1 MPPQRRRRLSPE
13 EAAAFERILEK
24 LTREEREALAKI
36 YDLTSIRMEEFFSTL
51 AGMSSRERELLPT
64 VVRKSITFEPMTDEE
79 RSLLYDYTEFI
90 ERLKA
95 APVLANIAPK
105 LTASQI
111 AILATYARTMP
122 ELFKPP
128 PPEKK
133 PPEKPPT
140 KPPEKPPKKPAE
152 KPPEK
157 PPVKRVWRSWAP
169 FKTGEF
175 IRAYLKAK
183 GEATPYE
190 TYRAFI
196 YVLAQA
202 ITDESFRREV
212 EEAGAVRVDGSIDG
226 ELARDIVT
234 KRIIKAA
241 WEEELPTI
249 ALPFVHKSS
258 YNNFRR
264 YFYIL
269 ETLGLIE
276 RVGKREWDVRHT
288 FFKQKYRIV
297 KGKEN
302 DKAWEAPQ
310 RYLYPLA
317 WIGKRRYEE
326 LLEDAAERE
335 GVDVE
340 EFKRFPYEE
349 RVRSIV
355 DTIASSEEWQDRLNL
370 REVADYWGVSVEKL
384 LERMYYQAYQS
395 LELLRAR
402 AERAEKIGVE
412 KSEVLRGKIER
423 RRRRRA

>member
-1 MPPQRRRRLSPE
+1 MPPQRRRRLPPE

-24 LTREEREALAKI
+24 LTREEREALVKI
-36 YDLTSIRMEEFFSTL
+36 YDLTGIRMEEFFSTL
-51 AGMSSRERELLPT
+51 ATMSSREREIFPT

-79 RSLLYDYTEFI
+79 NDVLYKYEKFI
-90 ERLKA
+90 RRLKL

-105 LTASQI
+105 LTTSQI
-111 AILATYARTMP
+111 ITLATYARTMP
-122 ELFKPP
+122 EKFAP

-133 PPEKPPT
+133 PPEEKKLPEKKRPPEEK
-140 KPPEKPPKKPAE
+140 KPPEKP
-152 KPPEK
+152 
-157 PPVKRVWRSWAP
+157 KRVWRSWAP

-190 TYRAFI
+190 TYRAFV

-202 ITDESFRREV
+202 ITDESFRKEV
-212 EEAGAVRVDGSIDG
+212 EEAGAIRVDGSIDG

-269 ETLGLIE
+269 ESLGLIE
-276 RVGKREWDVRHT
+276 RVGRREWDARHT
-288 FFKQKYRIV
+288 FFRQKYRIV
-297 KGKEN
+297 KGKE
-302 DKAWEAPQ
+302 DSKAWEAPQ
-310 RYLYPLA
+310 LYLYPLA
-317 WIGKRRYEE
+317 WIGKRRYET
-326 LLEDAAERE
+326 LLD
-335 GVDVE
+335 
-340 EFKRFPYEE
+340 
-349 RVRSIV
+349 
-355 DTIASSEEWQDRLNL
+355 DTARRLNL
-370 REVADYWGVSVEKL
+370 DLEEFLKLPYEKRKLEIMRTIEKSSEWQKKLKLKEVADYWGITVTGL
-384 LERMYYQAYQS
+384 LRKMRRETYQS
-395 LELLRAR
+395 TELLRER

-412 KSEVLRGKIER
+412 KSEVLRGKIEK

>member
-13 EAAAFERILEK
+13 EAAAFERTLEK
-24 LTREEREALAKI
+24 LTREEREALVKI
-36 YDLTSIRMEEFFSTL
+36 YDLTGIRMEEFFSTL
-51 AGMSSRERELLPT
+51 AGMSSRVRELLPT
-64 VVRKSITFEPMTDEE
+64 VVRKSITQEPMTDEE

-105 LTASQI
+105 LTTSQI

-122 ELFKPP
+122 EEFAP

-133 PPEKPPT
+133 PPEK
-140 KPPEKPPKKPAE
+140 EKPPKKPAE
-152 KPPEK
+152 EKPPEK
-157 PPVKRVWRSWAP
+157 PLVKRVWRSWAP

-190 TYRAFI
+190 TYRAFV

-202 ITDESFRREV
+202 ITDETFRKEV

-269 ETLGLIE
+269 ESLGLIE
-276 RVGKREWDVRHT
+276 RVGRREWDARHT
-288 FFKQKYRIV
+288 FFRQKYRIV
-297 KGKEN
+297 KGKE
-302 DKAWEAPQ
+302 DSKAWEAPQ
-310 RYLYPLA
+310 LYLYPLA
-317 WIGKRRYEE
+317 WIGKRRYET
-326 LLEDAAERE
+326 LLD
-335 GVDVE
+335 
-340 EFKRFPYEE
+340 
-349 RVRSIV
+349 
-355 DTIASSEEWQDRLNL
+355 DTARRLNL
-370 REVADYWGVSVEKL
+370 DLEEFLKLPYEKRKVEIMRTIEKSSEWQKKLKLKEVADYWGITVTGL
-384 LERMYYQAYQS
+384 LRKMRRETYQS
-395 LELLRAR
+395 TELLRER

-423 RRRRRA
+423 RRRRRE

>member
-1 MPPQRRRRLSPE
+1 V
-13 EAAAFERILEK
+13 
-24 LTREEREALAKI
+24 KI
-36 YDLTSIRMEEFFSTL
+36 YDLTGIRMEEFFSTL
-51 AGMSSRERELLPT
+51 AGMSSRVRELLPT
-64 VVRKSITFEPMTDEE
+64 VVRKSITQEPMTDEE

-105 LTASQI
+105 LTTSQI

-122 ELFKPP
+122 EEFAP

-133 PPEKPPT
+133 PPEK
-140 KPPEKPPKKPAE
+140 EKPPKKPAE
-152 KPPEK
+152 EKPPEK
-157 PPVKRVWRSWAP
+157 PLVKRVWRSWAP

-190 TYRAFI
+190 TYRAFV

-202 ITDESFRREV
+202 ITDETFRKEV

-269 ETLGLIE
+269 ESLGLIE
-276 RVGKREWDVRHT
+276 RVGRREWDARHT
-288 FFKQKYRIV
+288 FFRQKYRIV
-297 KGKEN
+297 KGKE
-302 DKAWEAPQ
+302 DSKAWEAPQ
-310 RYLYPLA
+310 LYLYPLA
-317 WIGKRRYEE
+317 WIGKRRYET
-326 LLEDAAERE
+326 LLD
-335 GVDVE
+335 
-340 EFKRFPYEE
+340 
-349 RVRSIV
+349 
-355 DTIASSEEWQDRLNL
+355 DTARRLNL
-370 REVADYWGVSVEKL
+370 DLEEFLKLPYEKRKVEIMRTIEKSSEWQKKLKLKEVADYWGITVTGL
-384 LERMYYQAYQS
+384 LRKMRRETYQS
-395 LELLRAR
+395 TELLRER

-423 RRRRRA
+423 RRRRRE

>member
-1 MPPQRRRRLSPE
+1 MPPERRRKLPPE
-13 EAAAFERILEK
+13 EAAAFERILER

-36 YDLTSIRMEEFFSTL
+36 YDLTGIRLEEFFSTL
-51 AGMSSRERELLPT
+51 ARMSSRERELFPT
-64 VVRKSITFEPMTDEE
+64 VVRKSITLEPMTDEE
-79 RSLLYDYTEFI
+79 YDVLYKYETFI
-90 ERLKA
+90 RKLKP

-105 LTASQI
+105 LTPMQI
-111 AILATYARTMP
+111 AILAEYARTMP

-128 PPEKK
+128 EEKPPKPPEERKPPEEKK
-133 PPEKPPT
+133 PPEKV
-140 KPPEKPPKKPAE
+140 
-152 KPPEK
+152 
-157 PPVKRVWRSWAP
+157 PVKRVWRSWAP

-175 IRAYLKAK
+175 IRAYLMAK

-190 TYRAFI
+190 TYRAFV
-196 YVLAQA
+196 YVLTQT
-202 ITDESFRREV
+202 ITDESFRKEV
-212 EEAGAVRVDGSIDG
+212 EEAGAVRVDGTIDRK
-226 ELARDIVT
+226 LAEDIIH

-276 RVGKREWDVRHT
+276 RVGKREWDAVRA

-317 WIGKRRYEE
+317 WLGKRRYER
-326 LLEDAAERE
+326 LLEDTADRLEE
-335 GVDVE
+335 DLE
-340 EFKRFPYEE
+340 EFLSRPYEE
-349 RVRSIV
+349 RRAEIIK
-355 DTIASSEEWQDRLNL
+355 TIEKFPEWQDRLKL
-370 REVADYWGVSVEKL
+370 REVAAYWGVSVKEMLK
-384 LERMYYQAYQS
+384 RMYYLEYQP
-395 LELLRAR
+395 LELLRERAVR
-402 AERAEKIGVE
+402 VVREGAERGKI
-412 KSEVLRGKIER
+412 LREKIER
-423 RRRRRA
+423 REEKHKE

>member
-1 MPPQRRRRLSPE
+1 MPPQRRRRLPPE

-36 YDLTSIRMEEFFSTL
+36 YDLTGIRMEEFFSTL
-51 AGMSSRERELLPT
+51 AGMSSRERELLPS
-64 VVRKSITFEPMTDEE
+64 VVRKSITQEPMTDEE

-122 ELFKPP
+122 EEFAP

-133 PPEKPPT
+133 PPEEKKLPEKKRPPEEK
-140 KPPEKPPKKPAE
+140 KPPEKP
-152 KPPEK
+152 
-157 PPVKRVWRSWAP
+157 KRVWRSWAP

-190 TYRAFI
+190 TYRAFV
-196 YVLAQA
+196 YVLTQA
-202 ITDESFRREV
+202 ITDESFRKEV

-269 ETLGLIE
+269 ESLGLIE
-276 RVGKREWDVRHT
+276 RVGRREWDVRHT

-297 KGKEN
+297 KGKEGS
-302 DKAWEAPQ
+302 KAWEAPQ
-310 RYLYPLA
+310 LYLYPLA
-317 WIGKRRYEE
+317 WLGKRRYEK
-326 LLEDAAERE
+326 LLGDTADRLK
-335 GVDVE
+335 VDLE
-340 EFKRFPYEE
+340 EFLELPYEDRRE
-349 RVRSIV
+349 EIIK
-355 DTIASSEEWQDRLNL
+355 TIELSSEWQDKLNL
-370 REVADYWGVSVEKL
+370 KEVAEYWGIPVRDL
-384 LERMYYQAYQS
+384 LKRMRQQAYLP
-395 LELLRAR
+395 LELLR
-402 AERAEKIGVE
+402 ERAVRAVRIGAEKG
-412 KSEVLRGKIER
+412 KVLREKLER
-423 RRRRRA
+423 REEGRE

>member
-1 MPPQRRRRLSPE
+1 MPPQRRRRLPPE

-24 LTREEREALAKI
+24 LTREEREALVRI
-36 YDLTSIRMEEFFSTL
+36 YDLTGIRMEEFFSTL

-64 VVRKSITFEPMTDEE
+64 VVRKSITQEPMTDEE

-95 APVLANIAPK
+95 TPILADIAPK
-105 LTASQI
+105 LTTSQI
-111 AILATYARTMP
+111 AILATYARTKP
-122 ELFKPP
+122 EKFAP
-128 PPEKK
+128 PPEEK
-133 PPEKPPT
+133 PPEE
-140 KPPEKPPKKPAE
+140 EKPPKKPAE
-152 KPPEK
+152 GKPPEK

-190 TYRAFI
+190 TYRAFV
-196 YVLAQA
+196 YVLTQA
-202 ITDESFRREV
+202 ITDESFRKEV

-269 ETLGLIE
+269 ESLGLIE
-276 RVGKREWDVRHT
+276 RVGRREWDVRRA

-297 KGKEN
+297 KGKEDN
-302 DKAWEAPQ
+302 KAWEAPQ

-326 LLEDAAERE
+326 LLEDAADRE

-355 DTIASSEEWQDRLNL
+355 DTIASSEEWQDRLKL
-370 REVADYWGVSVEKL
+370 REVADYWGVSVEDL
-384 LERMYYQAYQS
+384 LERMYYQAYQP

-412 KSEVLRGKIER
+412 KSEVLRGKIEK

>member
-1 MPPQRRRRLSPE
+1 MPPQRRRRLPPE
-13 EAAAFERILEK
+13 EAAAFERILER
-24 LTREEREALAKI
+24 LTREEREALVKI
-36 YDLTSIRMEEFFSTL
+36 YDLTGIRMEEFFSTL
-51 AGMSSRERELLPT
+51 AGMSSRERELLPS
-64 VVRKSITFEPMTDEE
+64 VVRKSITQEPMTDEE

-122 ELFKPP
+122 EEFAP

-133 PPEKPPT
+133 PPEK
-140 KPPEKPPKKPAE
+140 EKPPKKPAEE

-190 TYRAFI
+190 TYRAFV
-196 YVLAQA
+196 YVLTQA
-202 ITDESFRREV
+202 ITDESFRKEV

-269 ETLGLIE
+269 ESLGLIE
-276 RVGKREWDVRHT
+276 RVGRREWDVRRA

-297 KGKEN
+297 KGKE
-302 DKAWEAPQ
+302 DSKAWEAPQ
-310 RYLYPLA
+310 LYLYPLA
-317 WIGKRRYEE
+317 WLGKRRYEK
-326 LLEDAAERE
+326 LLGDTADRLK
-335 GVDVE
+335 VDLE
-340 EFKRFPYEE
+340 EFLELPYEDRRE
-349 RVRSIV
+349 EIIK
-355 DTIASSEEWQDRLNL
+355 TIELSSEWQDKLNL
-370 REVADYWGVSVEKL
+370 KEVARYWGVSVKKL
-384 LERMYYQAYQS
+384 LKWMRYQKYQP
-395 LELLRAR
+395 LELLR
-402 AERAEKIGVE
+402 ERAVRAVRIGAEKG
-412 KSEVLRGKIER
+412 KVLREKLER
-423 RRRRRA
+423 REEGRE